1 MGAGRAAAG
10 PGRLSVTPSWLAL
23 AACLLSACSFNPPLD
38 LAAIFPG
45 YPPVLLAS
53 VPFYPQREYQ
63 CGPAALAGVLG
74 AAGVATSPAALA
86 PQVYLPGRQ
95 GSLQQ
100 ELLAATRRAG
110 RVPYLIPA
118 DPAVLFAQLH
128 SGRPVLVL
136 QNLRTRHFPVWHYAV
151 LVGFDP
157 AANEVHLNSGTE
169 QGLVMAAPAFLRT
182 WDWAGRWALVAL
194 RPGELP
200 AQAQPLA
207 FIEAV
212 AAFEQVA
219 GGTAA
224 APAWRSALRRW
235 PAEPAPYL
243 ALGNLAYASGK
254 LPVAVDYYR
263 RGLQASP
270 GYPALGNNLAAV
282 LGELGC
288 PRTAAALLKPIQ
300 AWLAAGSNW
309 HPVIAAT
316 LAELAPQAQDG
327 DAWCAALYPG

>member
-1 MGAGRAAAG
+1 M
-10 PGRLSVTPSWLAL
+10 
-23 AACLLSACSFNPPLD
+23 
-38 LAAIFPG
+38 FPG
-45 YPPVLLAS
+45 SPPVLLAS

-157 AANEVHLNSGTE
+157 AANEVQLNSGPE

-200 AQAQPLA
+200 AGAQPSA
-207 FIEAV
+207 FIDAV

-219 GGTAA
+219 GGAAA

-254 LPVAVDYYR
+254 LPVAIDYYR

-270 GYPALGNNLAAV
+270 GYPALGNNLASV

-288 PRTAAALLKPIQ
+288 PRTAAALLEPIKAVLGEDSSWLPAIARTLQELRGQVQ
-300 AWLAAGSNW
+300 AGAGF
-309 HPVIAAT
+309 
-316 LAELAPQAQDG
+316 
-327 DAWCAALYPG
+327 CAALYPEAPYPD

>member
-1 MGAGRAAAG
+1 LA
-10 PGRLSVTPSWLAL
+10 AL
-23 AACLLSACSFNPPLD
+23 AACLLGACSFNPPLD
-38 LAAIFPG
+38 LAGMFPG
-45 YPPVLLAS
+45 HPPSLLEA

-74 AAGVATSPAALA
+74 AAGVATNPTTLA

-110 RVPYLIPA
+110 RVAYPLA
-118 DPAVLFAQLH
+118 GDPAVLFAQLQA
-128 SGRPVLVL
+128 GRPVLVF
-136 QNLRTRHFPVWHYAV
+136 QNLRTRSFPVWHYAV

-157 AANEVHLNSGTE
+157 GANEVYLNSGGE

-200 AQAQPLA
+200 ALAQPA
-207 FIEAV
+207 AYMEAV

-219 GGTAA
+219 GSAAA
-224 APAWRSALRRW
+224 APAWRAALRHW
-235 PAEPAPYL
+235 PLEPAPYL
-243 ALGNLAYASGK
+243 ALGNNAYAGGN
-254 LPVAVDYYR
+254 LPVALDYFR
-263 RGLQASP
+263 RGLRASP
-270 GYPALGNNLAAV
+270 GNPALGNNLASV

-288 PRTAAALLKPIQ
+288 PRTAAALLEPIQ
-300 AWLAAGSNW
+300 ATLAVDASW
-309 HPVIAAT
+309 RPVIAAT
-316 LAELAPQAQDG
+316 LAELAPLAQAG
-327 DAWCAALYPG
+327 GAWCAALYPG

>member
-1 MGAGRAAAG
+1 M
-10 PGRLSVTPSWLAL
+10 
-23 AACLLSACSFNPPLD
+23 
-38 LAAIFPG
+38 FPG

-118 DPAVLFAQLH
+118 DPAVLFTQLH

-136 QNLRTRHFPVWHYAV
+136 QNLRTHHFPVWHYAV

-157 AANEVHLNSGTE
+157 GANEVQLNSGTE

-200 AQAQPLA
+200 THAQPSA

-219 GGTAA
+219 GGNAA
-224 APAWRSALRRW
+224 APAWRAALHRW
-235 PAEPAPYL
+235 PGEPAPYL
-243 ALGNLAYASGK
+243 ALGNLAYARGD
-254 LPVAVDYYR
+254 LPLALDHYR
-263 RGLQASP
+263 RGLGASP
-270 GYPALGNNLAAV
+270 GNPALGNNLASV

-288 PRTAAALLKPIQ
+288 ARTAAALLEPIQ
-300 AWLAAGSNW
+300 AGLAADSNW

-316 LAELAPQAQDG
+316 LAELALQTQGGG
-327 DAWCAALYPG
+327 DWCAALYPGWAEP